1 MNTRPII
8 KFFKK
13 NSGTILAILA
23 SGGVVA
29 TSIFSGKAA
38 IKAHEKLKEAQKE
51 ADHELTNVEKI
62 KTVATTYITPILFG
76 ASTIACI
83 FGINILDNKK
93 YASLACAYGMLRG
106 TYNKYKDKVIERHGM
121 DEHVEITKEIA
132 PKNISVER
140 ANAPYLYSE
149 GIVGPSTTC
158 GIEDPNEEIRLF
170 YLVDDERYFE
180 AKLSNVLNAMYHLNR
195 NMALAGE
202 VDANMWYDFLGIE
215 PTEGRD
221 NLVWYANDAY
231 VWIDFDMKEVE
242 LEDGLKC
249 IYIEAVWGPDTP
261 ENIEIYLNNC

>member
-1 MNTRPII
+1 MNTYPII

-140 ANAPYLYSE
+140 ANSPYLYSQGAE
-149 GIVGPSTTC
+149 GPIPY
-158 GIEDPNEEIRLF
+158 DDNEETRLF

-180 AKLSNVLNAMYHLNR
+180 AKLSAVLNAMYHLNR
-195 NMALAGE
+195 NMCLMGE
-202 VDANMWYDFLGIE
+202 VDAAMWYDFLGIE
-215 PTEGRD
+215 PTEGRE
-221 NLVWYANDAY
+221 NLVWYQNDSY
-231 VWIDFDMKEVE
+231 VWIDFDVKEVE

-261 ENIEIYLNNC
+261 ENIEIYLND

>member
-1 MNTRPII
+1 MNTYPII

-51 ADHELTNVEKI
+51 ADHELTNIEKV

-83 FGINILDNKK
+83 FGMSFLDNKK
-93 YASLACAYGMLRG
+93 YASLACAYGMLRK
-106 TYNKYKDKVIERHGM
+106 TYDKYKDKVIERHGT

-140 ANAPYLYSE
+140 ASAPYLYSQ
-149 GIVGPSTTC
+149 GIVGPQIISC
-158 GIEDPNEEIRLF
+158 DVDDDDEEIRLF

-195 NMALAGE
+195 NMSLMGE
-202 VDANMWYDFLGIE
+202 VDAAMWYDFLGIE
-215 PTEGRD
+215 PTEGRE
-221 NLVWYANDAY
+221 NLVWYPNDSY

-249 IYIEAVWGPDTP
+249 ILIEAVWGPDIP
-261 ENIEIYLNNC
+261 ENIEIYLND